1 MMLPRIAEPAQVCV
15 GASQDH
21 VDYVLP
27 FAYSAR
33 YQRLSGIKVAV
44 SVGPPQMT
52 IPAAAR
58 GKLDFVIT
66 DTDGVSD
73 RRLEHELLYAGQVF
87 VVAAPGHSLAARDEL
102 TLADLVGY
110 EWVIPAGAMEQ
121 QLRDTFVERGLPPPV
136 VKLLASSACL
146 RAGALA
152 KSRLLGIHAA
162 PTVLM
167 RSEARSQLA
176 MLPVKDFRWRCRV
189 YAAYRSLGTL
199 SAAARGLLAH
209 LKAIEITPAEREEV
223 A

>member
-102 TLADLVGY
+102 TLADLVG
-110 EWVIPAGAMEQ
+110 
-121 QLRDTFVERGLPPPV
+121 
-136 VKLLASSACL
+136 
-146 RAGALA
+146 
-152 KSRLLGIHAA
+152 
-162 PTVLM
+162 
-167 RSEARSQLA
+167 
-176 MLPVKDFRWRCRV
+176 
-189 YAAYRSLGTL
+189 
-199 SAAARGLLAH
+199 
-209 LKAIEITPAEREEV
+209 
-223 A
+223 